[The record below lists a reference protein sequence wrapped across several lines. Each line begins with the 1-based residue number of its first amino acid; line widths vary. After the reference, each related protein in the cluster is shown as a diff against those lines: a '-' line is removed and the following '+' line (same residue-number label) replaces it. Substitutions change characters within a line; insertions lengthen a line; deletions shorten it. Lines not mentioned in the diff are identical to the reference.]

1 MQGYNIGYYIR
12 RIRKERGIC
21 QEVLYEGLCSRST
34 LHRIESGEQ
43 QPGLFVAS
51 QLLQRL
57 GLDESSFL
65 LPLGPQDFE
74 ISNLQ
79 KEIISLNAQSRF
91 AEALE
96 KIARLT
102 FAGVEYEVSVD
113 DKGETT
119 YTILDSSKEG
129 AQEIYEAAISE
140 NNRRIEQVWE
150 ENALSKFAEKKKL
163 SIDFENAKYGLVQF
177 NCKLT
182 GITVDELA
190 KKLKYQVVEKTEK
203 DHKHDWMYF
212 DVTDEEGNEKLFRC
226 CQSCERWRI
235 FEAE

>member
-1 MQGYNIGYYIR
+1 MKTKLLSCILLSAMALGATQAFAQKLDAPIAA
-12 RIRKERGIC
+12 KED
-21 QEVLYEGLCSRST
+21 L
-34 LHRIESGEQ
+34 
-43 QPGLFVAS
+43 
-51 QLLQRL
+51 
-57 GLDESSFL
+57 
-65 LPLGPQDFE
+65 
-74 ISNLQ
+74 
-79 KEIISLNAQSRF
+79 
-91 AEALE
+91 
-96 KIARLT
+96 LT

-190 KKLKYQVVEKTEK
+190 KKPFPSLPKRKNCRLISRTRSTVWCSLTASSPASQWT
-203 DHKHDWMYF
+203 
-212 DVTDEEGNEKLFRC
+212 
-226 CQSCERWRI
+226 SWRKS
-235 FEAE
+235 

>member
-1 MQGYNIGYYIR
+1 MKTKLLSCILLSAMALGATQAFAQKLDAPIAA
-12 RIRKERGIC
+12 KED
-21 QEVLYEGLCSRST
+21 L
-34 LHRIESGEQ
+34 
-43 QPGLFVAS
+43 
-51 QLLQRL
+51 
-57 GLDESSFL
+57 
-65 LPLGPQDFE
+65 
-74 ISNLQ
+74 
-79 KEIISLNAQSRF
+79 
-91 AEALE
+91 
-96 KIARLT
+96 LT

-163 SIDFENAKYGLVQF
+163 SIDFENAQYGLVQF

-212 DVTDEEGNEKLFRC
+212 DVTDEEGNEKLFRY

>member
-1 MQGYNIGYYIR
+1 MKTKLLSCILLSAMALGATQAFAQKLDAPIAA
-12 RIRKERGIC
+12 KED
-21 QEVLYEGLCSRST
+21 L
-34 LHRIESGEQ
+34 
-43 QPGLFVAS
+43 
-51 QLLQRL
+51 
-57 GLDESSFL
+57 
-65 LPLGPQDFE
+65 
-74 ISNLQ
+74 
-79 KEIISLNAQSRF
+79 
-91 AEALE
+91 
-96 KIARLT
+96 LT

-182 GITVDELA
+182 GITKRTTNMTGCTSTLPTRKATRSCSVTA
-190 KKLKYQVVEKTEK
+190 RAASVGAYLKQNNP
-203 DHKHDWMYF
+203 F
-212 DVTDEEGNEKLFRC
+212 
-226 CQSCERWRI
+226 I
-235 FEAE
+235 

>member
-1 MQGYNIGYYIR
+1 MKTKLLSCILLSAMALGATQAFAQKLDAPIAA
-12 RIRKERGIC
+12 KED
-21 QEVLYEGLCSRST
+21 
-34 LHRIESGEQ
+34 
-43 QPGLFVAS
+43 
-51 QLLQRL
+51 LL
-57 GLDESSFL
+57 
-65 LPLGPQDFE
+65 
-74 ISNLQ
+74 N
-79 KEIISLNAQSRF
+79 
-91 AEALE
+91 
-96 KIARLT
+96 

-212 DVTDEEGNEKLFRC
+212 DVTDEEGNEKLFC
-226 CQSCERWRI
+226 YCQSCERWRI